1 MTIFRP
7 GGSLQRGGYGRLHRG
22 RGTVDE
28 EALRLAQGERP
39 SAVCGHRG
47 RQVGVRRGRVHRPR
61 PGMRSED
68 HPAGAL
74 GTGGRGRIGHR
85 SHAQKG
91 GGRKRLIA
99 TDPTIEANSLK
110 VLEDHTAGD
119 PMRLDVRWTNLS
131 RRQIAGR
138 VTELG
143 TPVSRHVV
151 SQLLRR
157 HRYRRRKALKRR
169 TMGPRHPDRNAQF
182 ENIARLKREYLEAG
196 LPVVSIDTK
205 KKELIGGFYREGV
218 IETQGT
224 IEVNDHDFGS
234 MAAGT
239 VIPHGVYDVG
249 LNRGFV
255 HLNTSHDTSELAC
268 DSLAA
273 WWEGHGRATYPG
285 AAKLLVLCDGG
296 GSNSAS
302 RYVFKEALQGLA
314 DRLGV
319 EIRVAHYPP
328 YCSKYNPIEHRLFPH
343 VTRACRGVIFRTLE
357 TVRHYMSKAGTT
369 TGLEV
374 EVRVLEKV
382 YETGRKCAAGFKE
395 TMRIVFDEILPRW
408 NYRAVPEFK

>member
-1 MTIFRP
+1 
-7 GGSLQRGGYGRLHRG
+7 
-22 RGTVDE
+22 
-28 EALRLAQGERP
+28 
-39 SAVCGHRG
+39 
-47 RQVGVRRGRVHRPR
+47 
-61 PGMRSED
+61 
-68 HPAGAL
+68 
-74 GTGGRGRIGHR
+74 
-85 SHAQKG
+85 
-91 GGRKRLIA
+91 
-99 TDPTIEANSLK
+99 

-143 TPVSRHVV
+143 TPVSRHVA
-151 SQLLRR
+151 SQLLRE

-169 TMGPRHPDRNAQF
+169 TMGPRHPDRDAQF
-182 ENIARLKREYLEAG
+182 EDIARLKSEYLKAG

-205 KKELIGGFYREGV
+205 KKELIGDFYREGA
-218 IETQGT
+218 IETQAT

-234 MAAGT
+234 MGSGT

-255 HLNTSHDTSELAC
+255 HLNTSHDTSGLAC

-302 RYVFKEALQGLA
+302 RYVFEGQLQGLA

-357 TVRHYMSKAGTT
+357 TVRHYMAKAGTA

-395 TMRIVFDEILPRW
+395 TMKIVFDTLLPKW
-408 NYRAVPEFK
+408 NYRAVPEPR